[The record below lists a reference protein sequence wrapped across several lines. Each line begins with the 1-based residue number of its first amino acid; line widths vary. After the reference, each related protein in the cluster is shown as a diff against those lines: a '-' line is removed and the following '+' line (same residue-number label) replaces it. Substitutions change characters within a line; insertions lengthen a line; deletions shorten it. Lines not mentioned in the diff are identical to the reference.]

1 MRITIYHTE
10 SSVDPGATV
19 PADQIDETLNR
30 LEDEYLI
37 ALSDAYPLA
46 EVEFRHEDHHAYGH
60 EITGIEDGGEY
71 DDAMEDVQRILET
84 VYETGNFWV

>member
-19 PADQIDETLNR
+19 PADQIDETLDR

-37 ALSDAYPLA
+37 ALSGAYPLA
-46 EVEFRHEDHHAYGH
+46 EVEFRREDNTYGH
-60 EITGIEDGGEY
+60 EITGMTDGGEC

-84 VYETGNFWV
+84 VYETGAFWA

>member
-1 MRITIYHTE
+1 MKITIYHTE

-30 LEDEYLI
+30 LEGEYLV
-37 ALSDAYPLA
+37 ALSQAYPLA
-46 EVEFRHEDHHAYGH
+46 DVDFRHEDHTYGH
-60 EITGIEDGGEY
+60 EITGINDGGEY
-71 DDAMEDVQRILET
+71 DDAMDDVQRILET